1 MLDNDETGHIDITQ
15 NECTKYFDYDKITS
29 CLLWRRRRS
38 GDYLMVDDSMH
49 RQTLKSY
56 MVNQKIPK
64 NVRDL
69 MYVLTDGSHIVWIPG
84 YRISEYYKIT
94 AHTQK
99 VIKVQLGNGEI
110 DV

>member
-1 MLDNDETGHIDITQ
+1 
-15 NECTKYFDYDKITS
+15 
-29 CLLWRRRRS
+29 
-38 GDYLMVDDSMH
+38 MVDDSMH